1 MSWTNV
7 GRITAIGYNFD
18 YVEIMEDGTAHLRGA
33 EPVEFPLNST
43 AATQAR
49 KLELEVGDHV
59 VIESNRNAYAGRSV
73 GIRLAGVSKRAI
85 QKRLDRIE
93 HALGLSPMEDD
104 E

>member
-18 YVEIMEDGTAHLRGA
+18 YVEILEDSWPRTGHA
-33 EPVEFPLNST
+33 EPAEFPLNST
-43 AATQAR
+43 AANQAR

-93 HALGLSPMEDD
+93 KALGLPPMEDD